1 MPLSRSKWMR
11 RAAVAIASLALCAI
25 GAEAAFWLG
34 STVAVQPAVAG
45 RCAVLVLGYPSH
57 ADGSPNAV
65 QRSRVAAGALAF
77 ANHHCER
84 MVISG
89 GAAPNASIEAA
100 VMARLAIDAGVPETQ
115 IVMEDRAQN
124 TWQNVEYALPFLEG
138 FAAIFVASDAL
149 HAHRGRRYLC
159 RQRPPWCDRVA
170 SAPAYEPLARPLWKI
185 GAALYEL
192 HAWIRDRL
200 VYD

>member
-1 MPLSRSKWMR
+1 MR

-34 STVAVQPAVAG
+34 STVAAPPAVAG

-89 GAAPNASIEAA
+89 GAAHNASIEAA
-100 VMARLAIDAGVPETQ
+100 VMARLAIVTR
-115 IVMEDRAQN
+115 VR
-124 TWQNVEYALPFLEG
+124 T
-138 FAAIFVASDAL
+138 L
-149 HAHRGRRYLC
+149 HERLRGRAYPGL
-159 RQRPPWCDRVA
+159 RQSLRLTPEGRHISHLPNA
-170 SAPAYEPLARPLWKI
+170 LALGLI
-185 GAALYEL
+185 DAFAL
-192 HAWIRDRL
+192 
-200 VYD
+200 